1 MSNNIYFT
9 IPQLSVTLVIGES
22 ATPYVGNVIKLVCNI
37 QLSGAL
43 TTNEVSVSVT
53 WSKDGRQTRVS
64 TPSGS
69 GGMFEGIVLFNPLL
83 SSDRGSYRCKITLT
97 AKQGTSRVT
106 KTSPQL
112 TLTVLSEY

>member
-1 MSNNIYFT
+1 M
-9 IPQLSVTLVIGES
+9 TLVIRQS
-22 ATPYVGNVIKLVCNI
+22 TTPYVGNVIKLVCDI

-53 WSKDGRQTRVS
+53 WLKDGTQTKVS

-69 GGMFEGIVLFNPLL
+69 GGMIESSLYFNPLL
-83 SSDRGSYRCKITLT
+83 SSDSGSYRCEVTLT
-97 AKQGTSRVT
+97 ANHRTSSVM

-112 TLTVLSEY
+112 TLTVPSEH

>member
-1 MSNNIYFT
+1 M
-9 IPQLSVTLVIGES
+9 TLVIGEL
-22 ATPYVGNVIKLVCNI
+22 ATPYVGNVISLVCNI

-69 GGMFEGIVLFNPLL
+69 GGMFESIVLFNPLM
-83 SSDRGSYRCKITLT
+83 SSDRGSYRCEITLT
-97 AKQGTSRVT
+97 ANHRTSRAM

-112 TLTVLSEY
+112 TLTVLSEHYL

>member
-1 MSNNIYFT
+1 M
-9 IPQLSVTLVIGES
+9 TLVIGES
-22 ATPYVGNVIKLVCNI
+22 ATPYVGNVISLVCNI

-43 TTNEVSVSVT
+43 TTNEVSASVR
-53 WSKDGRQTRVS
+53 WLKDGTQTRVS

-69 GGMFEGIVLFNPLL
+69 GGMIESGLYFNPLL
-83 SSDRGSYRCKITLT
+83 SSDSGSYRCEVTLT
-97 AKQGTSRVT
+97 AKQETSHAM